1 MKSIFKKIV
10 VCLCLMCMIC
20 IPLGMLTGCNKA
32 DNIQH
37 NIRQDSDN
45 FETYRR
51 VTVINLRSDKV
62 LLTVEGYISIKD
74 SSTNEIAIII
84 NTAPNKYMMHYVYT
98 GPEVVYLVEQMEP
111 SNTDPYHW
119 EIKIF
124 AVTPDIDLG

>member
-74 SSTNEIAIII
+74 SSTNEIAVII

-98 GPEVVYLVEQMEP
+98 GPEVVYLVEQLEP

>member
-1 MKSIFKKIV
+1 MKSIFKRLIV
-10 VCLCLMCMIC
+10 FLCLIC
-20 IPLGMLTGCNKA
+20 VICVPVCTLTGCNKA

-74 SSTNEIAIII
+74 SATNEIAIII
-84 NTAPNKYMMHYVYT
+84 NTAPNKYRLVSLSVFSINRFPYGSLMKVTVKLSCCNPPFPSAM
-98 GPEVVYLVEQMEP
+98 VVMV
-111 SNTDPYHW
+111 
-119 EIKIF
+119 
-124 AVTPDIDLG
+124 

>member
-20 IPLGMLTGCNKA
+20 IPLGMFTGCNKA

-74 SSTNEIAIII
+74 SSTNEIAVII

-98 GPEVVYLVEQMEP
+98 GPEVVYLVEQLEP

>member
-1 MKSIFKKIV
+1 MILNLKKLLICLAV
-10 VCLCLMCMIC
+10 TIASVCL
-20 IPLGMLTGCNKA
+20 LTGCNKA

-37 NIRQDSDN
+37 NISRDSDN
-45 FETYRR
+45 FETYRK

-74 SSTNEIAIII
+74 SAANEIAIII
-84 NTAPNKYMMHYVYT
+84 NTAPKEYMMHYVYT
-98 GPEVVYLVEQMEP
+98 GPEVVYLVEQVKP

-124 AVTPDIDLG
+124 ATWPDVDLG

>member
-10 VCLCLMCMIC
+10 VCLCLLCMIC
-20 IPLGMLTGCNKA
+20 IPLGTLTGCNKA

-74 SSTNEIAIII
+74 SSTNEIAVII

-119 EIKIF
+119 AIKIF

>member
-37 NIRQDSDN
+37 NIRQASDN

-74 SSTNEIAIII
+74 SSTNEIAVII

-98 GPEVVYLVEQMEP
+98 GPEVVYLVEQLEP

-124 AVTPDIDLG
+124 AVTPDIDFG

>member
-1 MKSIFKKIV
+1 MKRLLV
-10 VCLCLMCMIC
+10 LLVLV
-20 IPLGMLTGCNKA
+20 LGLVGLTGCNKA
-32 DNIQH
+32 ENIQY
-37 NIRQDSDN
+37 NIRQESDN

-74 SSTNEIAIII
+74 SAENEIAIII
-84 NTAPNKYMMHYVYT
+84 RTAPKEYMMHYVYT
-98 GPEVVYLVEQMEP
+98 GPEVVYLVEQMKP

-124 AVTPDIDLG
+124 ATWPDVDLG

>member
-10 VCLCLMCMIC
+10 VCLCLLCMIC
-20 IPLGMLTGCNKA
+20 IPLGTLTGCNKA
-32 DNIQH
+32 YNIQH
-37 NIRQDSDN
+37 NIRQTSDN

-84 NTAPNKYMMHYVYT
+84 NTAPEEYMMHYVYT
-98 GPEVVYLVEQMEP
+98 GPEVAYLAEQTEP
-111 SNTDPYHW
+111 SSTDPYQW
-119 EIKIF
+119 EVKIL
-124 AVTPDIDLG
+124 AVTTDIDLC

>member
-1 MKSIFKKIV
+1 MKSIFKKII

-74 SSTNEIAIII
+74 SSTNEIAVII

-98 GPEVVYLVEQMEP
+98 GPEVVYLVEQLEP

>member
-1 MKSIFKKIV
+1 MKKILLIV
-10 VCLCLMCMIC
+10 FLLLCIVS
-20 IPLGMLTGCNKA
+20 ITSCNKA

-37 NIRQDSDN
+37 NISKDSDN
-45 FETYRR
+45 FETYRK

-74 SSTNEIAIII
+74 SAANEIAIII
-84 NTAPNKYMMHYVYT
+84 NTAPKEYMMHYVYT
-98 GPEVVYLVEQMEP
+98 GPEVVYLVEQLKP

-124 AVTPDIDLG
+124 ATWPDVDLC

>member
-1 MKSIFKKIV
+1 MKKILLIV
-10 VCLCLMCMIC
+10 FLLLCIVG
-20 IPLGMLTGCNKA
+20 ITSCNKA

-37 NIRQDSDN
+37 NISKDSDN
-45 FETYRR
+45 FETYRK

-74 SSTNEIAIII
+74 SAANEIAIII
-84 NTAPNKYMMHYVYT
+84 NTAPKEYMMHYVYT
-98 GPEVVYLVEQMEP
+98 GPEVVYLVEQLKP

-124 AVTPDIDLG
+124 ATWPDVDLC

>member
-1 MKSIFKKIV
+1 MKKILLIV
-10 VCLCLMCMIC
+10 FLLLCIVG
-20 IPLGMLTGCNKA
+20 ITSCNKA

-37 NIRQDSDN
+37 NISKDSDN
-45 FETYRR
+45 FETYRK

-74 SSTNEIAIII
+74 SAANEIAIII
-84 NTAPNKYMMHYVYT
+84 NTAPKEYMMHYVYT
-98 GPEVVYLVEQMEP
+98 GPEVVYLVEQLKP

-124 AVTPDIDLG
+124 ATWPDVDLG

>member
-74 SSTNEIAIII
+74 SSTNEIAIINAANSAVLNI
-84 NTAPNKYMMHYVYT
+84 SV
-98 GPEVVYLVEQMEP
+98 
-111 SNTDPYHW
+111 
-119 EIKIF
+119 IF
-124 AVTPDIDLG
+124 ANNIRIAKIIYLSAFL

>member
-74 SSTNEIAIII
+74 SSTNEIAVII

-98 GPEVVYLVEQMEP
+98 GPEVVYLVEQMEL

>member
-1 MKSIFKKIV
+1 MKKILLIV
-10 VCLCLMCMIC
+10 FLLFC
-20 IPLGMLTGCNKA
+20 IVGITSCNKA

-37 NIRQDSDN
+37 NISKDSDN
-45 FETYRR
+45 FETYRK

-74 SSTNEIAIII
+74 SAANEIAIII
-84 NTAPNKYMMHYVYT
+84 NTAPKEYMMHYVYT
-98 GPEVVYLVEQMEP
+98 GPEVVYLVEQLKP

-124 AVTPDIDLG
+124 ATWPDVDLG

>member
-74 SSTNEIAIII
+74 SSTNEIAVII
-84 NTAPNKYMMHYVYT
+84 NTAPIKYMMHYGYT
-98 GPEVVYLVEQMEP
+98 GPEVVYLVEQLEP

>member
-1 MKSIFKKIV
+1 MKKIFLV
-10 VCLCLMCMIC
+10 LFLMLCLV
-20 IPLGMLTGCNKA
+20 GVSGCNKA

-37 NIRQDSDN
+37 NISRNSDN
-45 FETYRR
+45 FETYRK

-74 SSTNEIAIII
+74 SAANEIAIII
-84 NTAPNKYMMHYVYT
+84 NTAPKEYMMHYVYT
-98 GPEVVYLVEQMEP
+98 GPEVVYLVEQVNP

-124 AVTPDIDLG
+124 ATIPDIDLG

>member
-1 MKSIFKKIV
+1 MKKILLIIFLLFCV
-10 VCLCLMCMIC
+10 VGI
-20 IPLGMLTGCNKA
+20 TSCNKA

-37 NIRQDSDN
+37 NISKESDN
-45 FETYRR
+45 FETYRK

-74 SSTNEIAIII
+74 SAANEIAIII
-84 NTAPNKYMMHYVYT
+84 NTAPKEYMMHYVYT
-98 GPEVVYLVEQMEP
+98 GPEVVYLVEQVKP

-124 AVTPDIDLG
+124 ATWPDIDLG

>member
-1 MKSIFKKIV
+1 MKSIFKKLI
-10 VCLCLMCMIC
+10 VCLCILCMVCFSIFS
-20 IPLGMLTGCNKA
+20 LVGCNKA
-32 DNIQH
+32 ANIQH

-45 FETYRR
+45 FETYRK

-74 SSTNEIAIII
+74 SSTNELAIII
-84 NTAPNKYMMHYVYT
+84 NTAPKKYMMHYVYT

-124 AVTPDIDLG
+124 AMIPDIDLG

>member
-1 MKSIFKKIV
+1 MKKILLIIFLLFCV
-10 VCLCLMCMIC
+10 VGI
-20 IPLGMLTGCNKA
+20 TSCNKA

-37 NIRQDSDN
+37 NISKESDN
-45 FETYRR
+45 FETYRK

-74 SSTNEIAIII
+74 SAANEIAIII
-84 NTAPNKYMMHYVYT
+84 NTAPKEYMMHYVYT
-98 GPEVVYLVEQMEP
+98 GPEVVYLVEQVKP

-124 AVTPDIDLG
+124 ATLPDIDLG

>member
-1 MKSIFKKIV
+1 MKRVLILLV
-10 VCLCLMCMIC
+10 LM
-20 IPLGMLTGCNKA
+20 LGLVGLTGCNKA

-74 SSTNEIAIII
+74 SAENEIAIII
-84 NTAPNKYMMHYVYT
+84 CTAPKEYMMHYVYT
-98 GPEVVYLVEQMEP
+98 GPEVVYLVEQMKP

-124 AVTPDIDLG
+124 ATWPDIDLG

>member
-51 VTVINLRSDKV
+51 VTVINLRSYKV

-74 SSTNEIAIII
+74 SSTNEIAVII

-98 GPEVVYLVEQMEP
+98 GPEVVYLVEQLEP

>member
-1 MKSIFKKIV
+1 MKKILLIV
-10 VCLCLMCMIC
+10 FLLLCIVS
-20 IPLGMLTGCNKA
+20 ITSCNKA

-37 NIRQDSDN
+37 NISKDSDN
-45 FETYRR
+45 FETYRK

-74 SSTNEIAIII
+74 SAANEIAIII
-84 NTAPNKYMMHYVYT
+84 NTAPKEYMMHYVYT
-98 GPEVVYLVEQMEP
+98 GPEVVYLVEQLKP

-124 AVTPDIDLG
+124 ATWPDVDLG